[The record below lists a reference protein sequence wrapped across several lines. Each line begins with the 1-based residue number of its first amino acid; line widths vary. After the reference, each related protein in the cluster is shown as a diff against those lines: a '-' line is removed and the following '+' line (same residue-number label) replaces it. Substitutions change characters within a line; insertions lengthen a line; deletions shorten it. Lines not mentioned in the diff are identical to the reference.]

1 MRRLLVIS
9 LLILSLLIVPTIL
22 QVARAEPQQPLRTI
36 TVAVD
41 LAHGESD
48 KYLNYIM
55 GNLTFVNW
63 KTIPKGTT
71 ITNDIL
77 NDVDI
82 LLIGQPTVAFAPSE
96 LDAIYN
102 WINTGHKVLYIA
114 GDSDYGPGPTTIDN
128 VNKVLEYIGAKLRL
142 EQASVYSDPSMNYT
156 YKGTTYPTCAQAY
169 YRMLAFVEPD
179 NIPGL
184 YTWMLDQ
191 SITKPII
198 MHGAGAVI
206 WVDDQGNYHDPV
218 KETFPGLIRIAWFH
232 KAYIGDNNPPAPY
245 VYNPIFYGQGAGW
258 FDFIGYA
265 AEYWSDKNVVITVA
279 SESLYGDYEP
289 AWASLYYGVPLD
301 GPRFVE
307 NLLKWWIK
315 VVMQPSYMAENVLEV
330 SDPTGDDKGQG
341 TILYPTNTVFK
352 PGVFDLV
359 NFKVLQDEDFIYLQ
373 VKVGDL
379 GGNPWNGPNGFSLQH
394 VQIYI
399 GTTNKS
405 LPVNTST
412 FGLHVDL
419 APGWN
424 YAIIAVPGWGNTP
437 YPDGEVSALYGAD
450 NKLIV
455 DEYNNT
461 TLFDVYAYTDI
472 NIIEVK
478 IAKSLLSDVDN
489 IGSWIWYVFLTSYDG
504 FGELKIRSI
513 QAGDPGEWAL
523 GGGDATA
530 ILAGVQPK
538 VVDLLAPT
546 DQDQYNMLK
555 SYDASAG
562 KLAVVYGIKGGV
574 IYYPP
579 VTVTVTTTVTTT
591 VTDTVTSTVSTTI
604 TTTKTDISTSTQ
616 YVSETVT
623 QPDMTITG
631 IAAVVAL
638 IVGLAIGMLLKR
650 K

>member
-1 MRRLLVIS
+1 M
-9 LLILSLLIVPTIL
+9 
-22 QVARAEPQQPLRTI
+22 
-36 TVAVD
+36 
-41 LAHGESD
+41 
-48 KYLNYIM
+48 
-55 GNLTFVNW
+55 
-63 KTIPKGTT
+63 
-71 ITNDIL
+71 
-77 NDVDI
+77 
-82 LLIGQPTVAFAPSE
+82 
-96 LDAIYN
+96 
-102 WINTGHKVLYIA
+102 
-114 GDSDYGPGPTTIDN
+114 
-128 VNKVLEYIGAKLRL
+128 
-142 EQASVYSDPSMNYT
+142 
-156 YKGTTYPTCAQAY
+156 
-169 YRMLAFVEPD
+169 
-179 NIPGL
+179 
-184 YTWMLDQ
+184 
-191 SITKPII
+191 
-198 MHGAGAVI
+198 
-206 WVDDQGNYHDPV
+206 
-218 KETFPGLIRIAWFH
+218 
-232 KAYIGDNNPPAPY
+232 
-245 VYNPIFYGQGAGW
+245 
-258 FDFIGYA
+258 
-265 AEYWSDKNVVITVA
+265 
-279 SESLYGDYEP
+279 
-289 AWASLYYGVPLD
+289 
-301 GPRFVE
+301 
-307 NLLKWWIK
+307 
-315 VVMQPSYMAENVLEV
+315 
-330 SDPTGDDKGQG
+330 
-341 TILYPTNTVFK
+341 
-352 PGVFDLV
+352 
-359 NFKVLQDEDFIYLQ
+359 
-373 VKVGDL
+373 
-379 GGNPWNGPNGFSLQH
+379 
-394 VQIYI
+394 
-399 GTTNKS
+399 
-405 LPVNTST
+405 
-412 FGLHVDL
+412 
-419 APGWN
+419 
-424 YAIIAVPGWGNTP
+424 PGWGNTP
-437 YPDGEVSALYGAD
+437 YPDGEISALYGAD

-504 FGELKIRSI
+504 YGELKIRSI

-604 TTTKTDISTSTQ
+604 TTTKTDTSTSTQ